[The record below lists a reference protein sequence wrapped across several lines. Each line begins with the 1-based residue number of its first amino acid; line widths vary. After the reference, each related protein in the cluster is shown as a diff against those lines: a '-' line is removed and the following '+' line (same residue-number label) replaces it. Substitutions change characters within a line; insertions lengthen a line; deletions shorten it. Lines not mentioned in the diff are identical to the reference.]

1 MVSYDYVNEE
11 ILLYKPG
18 NVLCYAYSLRS
29 KMWQSYKRSVDY
41 AIDSYPELLLV
52 DGRKVLKT
60 SDEDSLKV
68 EPELLLVTNGM
79 QLSDVMSSKRI
90 ERLHLL
96 GHFSGDG
103 EGSRLLLA
111 VAGSNDGE
119 EYVLTHKQEYKG
131 REMHNVTLPHSASSY
146 RYVSLIVYGK
156 NLGKRSYLNGI
167 VVEYDD
173 KRQER

>member
-1 MVSYDYVNEE
+1 
-11 ILLYKPG
+11 
-18 NVLCYAYSLRS
+18 
-29 KMWQSYKRSVDY
+29 
-41 AIDSYPELLLV
+41 
-52 DGRKVLKT
+52 
-60 SDEDSLKV
+60 
-68 EPELLLVTNGM
+68 M

-90 ERLHLL
+90 ERIHLL
-96 GHFSGDG
+96 SHFAGDG

-119 EYVLTHKQEYKG
+119 EYALTYKQEYKV
-131 REMHNVTLPHSASSY
+131 RELHNVTLPHSASAY